1 MAAIT
6 SSTYSITRDQII
18 ISALRKLGAV
28 EPGDTAATIDA
39 NIVTNCAQALNLM
52 VKQWMTEGIKLW
64 TVTQYTLTLVAS
76 QTEYIIGP
84 SGPDL
89 VADKPLRLIQGVIR
103 NISTT
108 PYIDTPLQII
118 SKQEYMSLGS
128 KFSTGVANSVYLN
141 PGTTSASVKLFL
153 TPSTIAAT
161 NYQVILTCQRPI
173 YDISSSSSVPDFPN
187 EWMQALVWGLADQL
201 SLEFGLP
208 INHRQE
214 VMLRAE
220 KYKDQLTS
228 WDVENESTFFQ
239 PDSRNFSMFG
249 N

>member
-1 MAAIT
+1 MPT
-6 SSTYSITRDQII
+6 STYSITRDQII
-18 ISALRKLGAV
+18 LSALRKIGVV
-28 EPGDTAATIDA
+28 EPGDTSATIDA
-39 NIVTNCAQALNLM
+39 SIVTNCAQALNLM

-64 TVTQYTLTLVAS
+64 TVTEYTLPLVAN

-89 VADKPLRLIQGVIR
+89 VADRPLRLIQGVIR

-108 PYIDTPLQII
+108 PDIDTPLQIL
-118 SKQEYMSLGS
+118 SKQEYMTLGS
-128 KFSTGVANSVYLN
+128 KFSTGIANSVYLN
-141 PGTTSASVKLFL
+141 PGPTSASVKFFL
-153 TPSTIAAT
+153 TPDTSTAT
-161 NYQVILTCQRPI
+161 NYQAILTCQRPI
-173 YDISSSSSVPDFPN
+173 YDISLSSDVPDFPN

-228 WDVENESTFFQ
+228 WDIENESTFFQ
-239 PDSRNFSMFG
+239 PDARNFTSFG
-249 N
+249 R

>member
-1 MAAIT
+1 M
-6 SSTYSITRDQII
+6 SSNYSITRDQII
-18 ISALRKLGAV
+18 LTALRKIGAV
-28 EPGDTAATIDA
+28 EPGDTSATIDA

-64 TVTQYTLTLVAS
+64 TVTEYTLTMVAS

-108 PYIDTPLQII
+108 PYIDTPLQIL
-118 SKQEYMSLGS
+118 SKQEYMTLGS
-128 KFSTGVANSVYLN
+128 KFSTGIANSVYLN
-141 PGTTSASVKLFL
+141 PGTTSTSVKLFL
-153 TPSTIAAT
+153 TPDTSTAT
-161 NYQVILTCQRPI
+161 NYRKILTCQRPI
-173 YDISSSSSVPDFPN
+173 NDISASSSVPDFPN

-220 KYKDQLTS
+220 KYKDDLMG
-228 WDVENESTFFQ
+228 WDVEYESTFFQ
-239 PDSRNFSMFG
+239 PDARNFSTFG
-249 N
+249 R

>member
-1 MAAIT
+1 MST
-6 SSTYSITRDQII
+6 STYSITRDEII
-18 ISALRKLGAV
+18 LTALRKLGAV
-28 EPGDTAATIDA
+28 EPGDTAATIDS

-64 TVTQYTLTLVAS
+64 TVIEYTITPVTNQS
-76 QTEYIIGP
+76 EYIVGP
-84 SGPDL
+84 NGHDL
-89 VADKPLRLIQGVIR
+89 VADRPLRLIQGVIR
-103 NISTT
+103 NIAVT
-108 PYIDTPLQII
+108 PYVDTPLQIL
-118 SKQEYMSLGS
+118 SKQEYMTLGS
-128 KFSTGVANSVYLN
+128 KFSTGIANSVYLN
-141 PGTTSASVKLFL
+141 PGSTSASVKLFL
-153 TPSTIAAT
+153 TPDVATST
-161 NYQVILTCQRPI
+161 NYVIILTCQRPI
-173 YDISSSSSVPDFPN
+173 YDISTATTVPDFPN

-239 PDSRNFSMFG
+239 PDSRNFTSFG
-249 N
+249 R

>member
-1 MAAIT
+1 M
-6 SSTYSITRDQII
+6 SSNYSITRDQII
-18 ISALRKLGAV
+18 ITALRKIGAV
-28 EPGDTAATIDA
+28 EPGDTSATIDA

-64 TVTQYTLTLVAS
+64 TVTEYTLTPVAS

-103 NISTT
+103 NISVT
-108 PYIDTPLQII
+108 PYVDTPLQII

-128 KFSTGVANSVYLN
+128 KFSTGIANSVYLN
-141 PGTTSASVKLFL
+141 PGLTSTSVKLFL
-153 TPSTIAAT
+153 TPDTATAT
-161 NYQVILTCQRPI
+161 NYQIVLTCQKPI
-173 YDISSSSSVPDFPN
+173 NDISSSSSVPDFPN
-187 EWMQALVWGLADQL
+187 QWMQALVWGLADQL

-220 KYKDQLTS
+220 KYKENLMD
-228 WDVENESTFFQ
+228 WDVEYESTFFQ
-239 PDSRNFSMFG
+239 PDSRNFSSFG
-249 N
+249 K

>member
-1 MAAIT
+1 MST
-6 SSTYSITRDQII
+6 STYSITRDEII
-18 ISALRKLGAV
+18 LTALRKLGAV
-28 EPGDTAATIDA
+28 EPGDTAATIDS

-64 TVTQYTLTLVAS
+64 TVIEYTITPVTNQS
-76 QTEYIIGP
+76 EYIIGP

-89 VADKPLRLIQGVIR
+89 VADRPLRLIQGVIR
-103 NISTT
+103 NIAVT
-108 PYIDTPLQII
+108 PYVDTPLQIL
-118 SKQEYMSLGS
+118 SKQEYMTLGS
-128 KFSTGVANSVYLN
+128 KFSTGIANSVYLN
-141 PGTTSASVKLFL
+141 PGSTSASVKLFL
-153 TPSTIAAT
+153 TPDVATST
-161 NYQVILTCQRPI
+161 NYVIILTCQRPI
-173 YDISSSSSVPDFPN
+173 YDISTATTVPDFPN

-239 PDSRNFSMFG
+239 PDSRNFTSFG
-249 N
+249 R

>member
-1 MAAIT
+1 MPT
-6 SSTYSITRDQII
+6 STYSITRDQII
-18 ISALRKLGAV
+18 ITALRKLGTV
-28 EPGDTAATIDA
+28 EPADTTSTIDS

-64 TVTQYTLTLVAS
+64 TVTDYTLTLVAS
-76 QTEYIIGP
+76 QTSYIIGP

-89 VADKPLRLIQGVIR
+89 VADKPLRLIQGLLR
-103 NISTT
+103 NISVTS
-108 PYIDTPLQII
+108 YIDTPLQIL
-118 SKQEYMSLGS
+118 SKQEYTTLGS
-128 KFSTGVANSVYLN
+128 KFSTGIANSVYLN
-141 PGTTSASVKLFL
+141 PGLTSATVKFFL
-153 TPSTIAAT
+153 TPDTSTAT
-161 NYQVILTCQRPI
+161 NYQAILTCQRPI
-173 YDISSSSSVPDFPN
+173 YDISLSSDVPDFPN

-228 WDVENESTFFQ
+228 WDIENESTFFQ
-239 PDSRNFSMFG
+239 PDARNFTSFG
-249 N
+249 R

>member
-1 MAAIT
+1 M
-6 SSTYSITRDQII
+6 SSNYSITRDQII
-18 ISALRKLGAV
+18 LTALRKIGVV
-28 EPGDTAATIDA
+28 EPGDTSATIDA

-64 TVTQYTLTLVAS
+64 TVTDYTLTLVAS

-89 VADKPLRLIQGVIR
+89 VADKPLRLIQGLIR
-103 NISTT
+103 NISVT
-108 PYIDTPLQII
+108 PYVDTPLQIL
-118 SKQEYMSLGS
+118 SKQEYTTLGS
-128 KFSTGVANSVYLN
+128 KFSTGIANSVYLN
-141 PGTTSASVKLFL
+141 PGTTSTSVKLFL
-153 TPSTIAAT
+153 TPDTSTTT

-173 YDISSSSSVPDFPN
+173 NDISSSSSIPDFPN

-220 KYKDQLTS
+220 KYKDQLMD
-228 WDVENESTFFQ
+228 WDVEYESTFFQ
-239 PDSRNFSMFG
+239 PNSRNFSSFG
-249 N
+249 K

>member
-1 MAAIT
+1 MST
-6 SSTYSITRDQII
+6 TYSITRDQII

-39 NIVTNCAQALNLM
+39 SIVTNSAQALNLM

-64 TVTQYTLTLVAS
+64 TVTEYTLIPVAN

-103 NISTT
+103 NISVT

-118 SKQEYMSLGS
+118 SKQEYMTLGS
-128 KFSTGVANSVYLN
+128 KFSTGIANSVYLN
-141 PGTTSASVKLFL
+141 PGTTSSSVKLFL
-153 TPSTIAAT
+153 TPDTTTST
-161 NYQVILTCQRPI
+161 NYRIILPCQRPI
-173 YDISSSSSVPDFPN
+173 NDISTASSVPDFPN

-201 SLEFGLP
+201 SLEYGLP

-220 KYKDQLTS
+220 KYKEQLTG
-228 WDVENESTFFQ
+228 WDVEYESTFFS
-239 PDSRNFSMFG
+239 PDARNFSAYYR
-249 N
+249 

>member
-1 MAAIT
+1 M
-6 SSTYSITRDQII
+6 SSNYSITRDQII
-18 ISALRKLGAV
+18 LTALRKIGAV
-28 EPGDTAATIDA
+28 EPGDTASTIDA

-64 TVTQYTLTLVAS
+64 TVVEYTITPVAS

-84 SGPDL
+84 VGPDL

-103 NISTT
+103 NIEST
-108 PYIDTPLQII
+108 PYVDTPLQIL
-118 SKQEYMSLGS
+118 SKQEYMTLGS
-128 KFSTGVANSVYLN
+128 KFSTGIANSVYLN
-141 PGTTSASVKLFL
+141 PGLTSASVKLFL
-153 TPSTIAAT
+153 TPDTSTAT
-161 NYQVILTCQRPI
+161 NYQIILTCQRPI
-173 YDISSSSSVPDFPN
+173 YDISSASSVPDFPN

-220 KYKDQLTS
+220 KYKDQLMG
-228 WDVENESTFFQ
+228 WDVEYESTFFQ
-239 PDSRNFSMFG
+239 PDARNFSSFG
-249 N
+249 K